1 MKKILIVILTVLMTS
16 GLFATKIVAKTDP
29 SVTVTYDATNRVLV
43 VSSTNDYISKVTEAD
58 TDTEIRLDGWSVW
71 GRESNV
77 ITVSSDGKSFSMPVY
92 NALGGRY
99 GDFSFKITMCDEYK
113 DVYSNYETTVT
124 IPEPPNAQVT
134 SMSFNEDTKAIDIVC
149 GSSDY
154 FNYIKEIYLKDTWS
168 TGFGDTNN
176 ITKDANNNSFS
187 ITTLNGI
194 GENNGDYTFKIIA
207 DGYKMYSQQYTVS
220 CYGGG
225 GGGSGEIDPPTVTVS
240 YSESTKLITVAAEDA
255 YVQSLNSIEIS
266 GDFLD
271 VWGCPVTDTDLIKR
285 YNGYFTFDAS
295 FPVWYNGT
303 YSFTIYAGGYKNYS
317 TNVDLTGFHEPPVKR
332 TYPAVINAEINN
344 DGDLIIT
351 SSDSQFINDLIKPYS
366 PGTDVISGTGGG
378 TITLGGDYNIPEY
391 FFGIHNSEANEFGMT
406 FRPLEKV
413 DNNTVKF
420 AVAKQLNNKNGHVYR
435 GQVMK
440 HVAYTLKF
448 GLPGYSGN
456 DTLSGTFT
464 FKNANTM
471 IPTEHVKTF
480 IADGF
485 VIITADKQGKDFM
498 DNMYYGR
505 IAILDSKNEIAEMIE
520 FSEDDRVT
528 PDDYDTISL
537 DYDRVYQVNT
547 SSIKNPSEW
556 TALIDSPNYGQY
568 CYDGRTF
575 GGVVDITVEPLDVK
589 KTGLGN
595 IDLGSDKWV
604 GLYKLPEYPNLD
616 AVENKVL
623 RGWKVKNKGKD
634 YIRCSGDVI
643 FITSDTEIY
652 AIFEDEPEPVRFNPN
667 PSDIVA
673 NKVIIINIEGNAF
686 TASLKNGEF
695 LSEEDKNTGAEIWVE
710 ANFEDDADNEIYN
723 QFKEALKAGVG
734 LSADKLKNLFEV
746 DVYKQLKGQTKPIRI
761 SETEKGIEISLDLSG
776 NPDVQALAEAGKL
789 GIYSIHDG
797 KLSTKTIRGTY
808 DKATKIYTVII
819 YEFSTFAFVED
830 VYDPSSV
837 IDSSP
842 NRTIY
847 KLPRTGVG
855 N

>member
-1 MKKILIVILTVLMTS
+1 MKKILTVILTVLMSS
-16 GLFATKIVAKTDP
+16 GLFATNIIAQANPNVA
-29 SVTVTYDATNRVLV
+29 VTYDASNKTLV
-43 VSSTNDYISKVTEAD
+43 VSSTADYISKVTDAN
-58 TDTEIRLDGWSVW
+58 TDTKICLGTWSAW
-71 GRESNV
+71 GRESDV
-77 ITVSSDGKSFSMPVY
+77 VTVNSNGDGFSMPVS
-92 NALGGRY
+92 NALGDSY
-99 GDFSFKITMCDEYK
+99 GTFTFKIIMDDDYK
-113 DVYSNYETTVT
+113 NDYSDYETTVT
-124 IPEPPNAQVT
+124 IPDPTEPQVT
-134 SMSFNEDTKAIDIVC
+134 SMSFNENTKAIDVVC

-154 FNYIKEIYLKDTWS
+154 FNAINQIYLKDDWC
-168 TGFGDTNN
+168 TGFEDAYN
-176 ITKDANNNSFS
+176 ITKNANNNSFS
-187 ITTLNGI
+187 ITTLYGI

-207 DGYKMYSQQYTVS
+207 DGYKIYSQQYTIS
-220 CYGGG
+220 CYSGD
-225 GGGSGEIDPPTVTVS
+225 GGSGEIDPPTVTLS
-240 YSESTKLITVAAEDA
+240 YSESTKLITVTADDA
-255 YVQSLNSIEIS
+255 YIQNLDSVVINGE
-266 GDFLD
+266 FLD
-271 VWGCPVTDTDLIKR
+271 HWGCPVTDTDIIKR
-285 YNGYFTFDAS
+285 YNGYFTYDAS

-303 YSFTIYAGGYKNYS
+303 YDFIIYSAGYKCYS
-317 TNVDLTGFHEPPVKR
+317 GSVDLTGFLEPPVKR
-332 TYPAVINAEINN
+332 TYPTDINAEINN

-351 SSDSQFINDLIKPYS
+351 SSDTQFINDLIKPYS
-366 PGTDVISGTGGG
+366 SGTDVISGTGGG
-378 TITLGGDYNIPEY
+378 TITLGDDYNIPEY
-391 FFGIHNSEANEFGMT
+391 FFGIHNSETDEYGMSYN
-406 FRPLEKV
+406 PLEKV

-420 AVAKQLNNKNGHVYR
+420 AVANQLNKENGQVFR

-448 GLPGYSGN
+448 GLPGYSGV
-456 DTLSGTFT
+456 DTLSGTFKFT
-464 FKNANTM
+464 KANTM

-485 VIITADKQGKDFM
+485 VIITADEQGKDFM

-505 IAILDSKNEIAEMIE
+505 IARLNSKNEIVEMIE

-528 PDDYDTISL
+528 HDDYDTISL
-537 DYDRVYQVNT
+537 NNDRVYQIDT
-547 SSIKNPSEW
+547 SSITNPDDW

-595 IDLGSDKWV
+595 IDLGSDKWI

-623 RGWKVKNKGKD
+623 RGWKVKNKGED

-673 NKVIIINIEGNAF
+673 NKVIILNIEGNAF

-710 ANFEDDADNEIYN
+710 ANIENDADGEIYN
-723 QFKEALKAGVG
+723 QFEKALKAGVG
-734 LSADKLKNLFEV
+734 LSSDKLKNLFEV
-746 DVYKQLKGQTKPIRI
+746 DVYKQLKGQTKPVRI

-776 NPDVQALAEAGKL
+776 DPDVQALAEAGKL

-842 NRTIY
+842 NKTVY
-847 KLPRTGVG
+847 KLPRTGVDK
-855 N
+855 